1 MHIISNGAINQISNP
16 LFLLTLNRE
25 QSILQIYA
33 KTDNSRIRQIYPIRP
48 DFDVSHYTAYDL
60 IKSSPC
66 LFGGEGRTQTPSG
79 IFDIQKVTTDE
90 YISGYRP
97 GVDAVKFFGYLAI
110 FEDYFIH
117 SDMYPMNETTN
128 TFRNGT
134 PLSSHDTHTQ
144 GCIRVA
150 QTDLDWLIE
159 NIPVGTIIE
168 M

>member
-1 MHIISNGAINQISNP
+1 MHVIANTAINQISNP
-16 LFLLTLNRE
+16 TFFLKLNRE
-25 QSILQIYA
+25 QSILKIYA
-33 KTDNSRIRQIYPIRP
+33 RTNNSRIGKVYPIRP
-48 DFDVSHYTAYDL
+48 NFDVSDYTAYDKV
-60 IKSSPC
+60 KSIPC
-66 LFGGEGRTQTPSG
+66 IFGGECRTKTPSG

-97 GVDAVKFFGYLAI
+97 GINAVKFFGYLAI

-159 NIPVGTIIE
+159 YIPVGTIIE